1 VGAGMMSKQTWVPF
15 FGLVM
20 LICSQSDTPD

>member
-1 VGAGMMSKQTWVPF
+1 MMSKQTWVPF